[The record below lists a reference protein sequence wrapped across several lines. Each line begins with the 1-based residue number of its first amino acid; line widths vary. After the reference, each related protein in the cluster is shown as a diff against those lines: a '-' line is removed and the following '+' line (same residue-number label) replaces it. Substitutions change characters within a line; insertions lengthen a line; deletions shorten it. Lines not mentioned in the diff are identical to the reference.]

1 MLPLLLSFSLIS
13 GTEGGF
19 PGSVKRSRMEPFTT
33 FWLPTCRTTFVI
45 TLLHWHLLDLMSQDG
60 TLIASISGVRG
71 IVGDG
76 LDPSV
81 LVRYAGAYGSWCRE
95 RASSSGQTPLVVVG
109 RDARPSGEA
118 CAQIVIGTLRGMG
131 CDVLDVGLA
140 STPTVE
146 MAVLQNKAA
155 GGIILSASHN
165 PEEWNALKLLNEKGE
180 FLTPAQGET
189 VIERADGDDA
199 APVRHDELGH
209 YQTRDV
215 LPNHIDAI
223 LALNLISPEQI
234 AAQNLSVVVDGINS
248 VGGIALP
255 RLLHRLGVAE
265 ENVHCLN
272 CEPTGQFA
280 HPAEPRPAHLT
291 ELTRAVPELD
301 ADLGLAVDPDAD
313 RLALVDDRGR
323 FVLEELTQV
332 LAADFLWGHRDGP
345 FVTNLSSSRAIED
358 VAARYDQPV
367 HRSAVGE
374 INVVQ
379 RMHETDAI
387 LGGEG
392 NGGVIVPDLH
402 YGRDALAGTAFVL
415 QHLAETGQSLGEI
428 HDALPH
434 YAMVKDKLPLP
445 DISPDRLLSE
455 LSREYE
461 EEETSTID
469 GLKIDF
475 PDRWVH
481 MRPSNTEPI
490 LRVYAEAPSED
501 QAQALAD
508 QFKTELQ
515 TLIDTLDPS

>member
-1 MLPLLLSFSLIS
+1 
-13 GTEGGF
+13 
-19 PGSVKRSRMEPFTT
+19 
-33 FWLPTCRTTFVI
+33 
-45 TLLHWHLLDLMSQDG
+45 MSTNG

-95 RASSSGQTPLVVVG
+95 RAAGRDRRPLIVVG

-118 CAQIVIGTLRGMG
+118 CAQVVIGTLRGVG

-140 STPTVE
+140 TTPTVE
-146 MAVLQNKAA
+146 MAVLEHDAI

-165 PEEWNALKLLNEKGE
+165 PEAWNALKLLNEKGE
-180 FLTPAQGET
+180 FLTPEQGET
-189 VIERADGDDA
+189 VIARADA
-199 APVRHDELGH
+199 QEATPVRHDALGG
-209 YQTRDV
+209 YDTRDA
-215 LPNHIDAI
+215 LAHHIDAI
-223 LALNLISPEQI
+223 LALDLIDPARI

-265 ENVHCLN
+265 ENVHCLH
-272 CEPTGQFA
+272 CEPTGRFA
-280 HPAEPRPAHLT
+280 HPAEPRPDHLT
-291 ELTRAVPELD
+291 DLTEAVADRD

-313 RLALVDDRGR
+313 RLALVDNEGR

-332 LAADFLWGHRDGP
+332 LAADFVWGHRSGP

-358 VAARYDQPV
+358 VAARHDEPV
-367 HRSAVGE
+367 YRSAVGE

-392 NGGVIVPDLH
+392 NGGVIVPALH
-402 YGRDALAGTAFVL
+402 YGRDALAGTALIL
-415 QHLAETGQSLGEI
+415 QHLAETDASLAAL
-428 HDALPH
+428 HDDLPH
-434 YAMVKDKLPLP
+434 YAMVKDRLPLP
-445 DISPDRLLSE
+445 DLAPSRLLTA
-455 LSREYE
+455 LARQYE
-461 EEETSTID
+461 DADTSTLD

-490 LRVYAEAPSED
+490 LRVYAEAPTPD
-501 QAQALAD
+501 DAQALAD
-508 QFKTELQ
+508 RFKHELQ
-515 TLIDTLDPS
+515 SLIEDLASE